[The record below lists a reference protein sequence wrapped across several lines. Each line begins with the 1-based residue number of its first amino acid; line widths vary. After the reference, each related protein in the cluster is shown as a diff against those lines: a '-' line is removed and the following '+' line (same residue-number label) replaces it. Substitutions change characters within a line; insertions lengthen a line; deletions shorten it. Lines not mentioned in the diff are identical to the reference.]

1 MKEEVTPVNPWTKIS
16 RVETEEPSYE
26 RTAAVPTVTPRNM
39 GVGPIPGGRVKAPPL
54 PRPNAPHVY
63 RRDWSTFMLAV
74 GVLGAVLVFVLL
86 RVVA

>member
-39 GVGPIPGGRVKAPPL
+39 GSDL
-54 PRPNAPHVY
+54 P
-63 RRDWSTFMLAV
+63 
-74 GVLGAVLVFVLL
+74 LGA
-86 RVVA
+86 A